1 MKEISQSENGK
12 RGKSAPDLQRLAQL
26 RAEFQKD
33 PLCQFATKALL
44 RLQAKNCDP
53 LVVMAYVRRATG
65 YKSGNLGR
73 RSAPEIARRIR
84 GMSGQLQKL
93 AKRITKLRQMWGFQG
108 RMLDADC
115 YHIPEELENIAE
127 RLSHTRTKGFGDWH
141 PQRDALLDLLEHTRL
156 STGRYHYSEVSLL
169 LNAELVWRALK
180 YNRPVP
186 DFRYDIDSLKM
197 IVQRWTKEHRA
208 EIARLSGS
216 KSATDTQRKPSTD
229 TSVPN

>member
-12 RGKSAPDLQRLAQL
+12 RGKYAPDLQRLAQL
-26 RAEFQKD
+26 RTEFQKD

-65 YKSGNLGR
+65 YNSGNLGR
-73 RSAPEIARRIR
+73 RQYRYPSAPEIARRIR

-127 RLSHTRTKGFGDWH
+127 RLSHT
-141 PQRDALLDLLEHTRL
+141 
-156 STGRYHYSEVSLL
+156 
-169 LNAELVWRALK
+169 
-180 YNRPVP
+180 
-186 DFRYDIDSLKM
+186 
-197 IVQRWTKEHRA
+197 
-208 EIARLSGS
+208 
-216 KSATDTQRKPSTD
+216 
-229 TSVPN
+229 